1 MQGRVLEEVIETFIK
16 KRGRDSPR
24 IPLCRLMENE
34 VIRAVGPGTEGLVS
48 RFEKSGYSVLGA
60 PFIVAFKKAGHDQQY
75 VSAFDVQEWGPI
87 WEEINKEFEENL
99 PPEWEDLRGKK
110 FVVYDGNHRLKIWG
124 SLIKNRKFSFFFA
137 SL

>member
-1 MQGRVLEEVIETFIK
+1 MGL
-16 KRGRDSPR
+16 
-24 IPLCRLMENE
+24 
-34 VIRAVGPGTEGLVS
+34 GTEGLVS
-48 RFEKSGYSVLGA
+48 RFEQSGYSVLGA

-87 WEEINKEFEENL
+87 WEEINKEFEANL

-110 FVVYDGNHRLKIWG
+110 FIVYDGNHRLKIWG